1 MTKTG
6 SKIAKKVVSVLLSA
20 TILLS
25 MTGCSKRAEK
35 AIPAS
40 SLAQLQE
47 MNYDTSTHS
56 YIYDTTGE
64 ISTPE
69 RLQRS
74 ANGVYI
80 KIDGDYYPEK
90 ELDDAIK
97 TSQKIG
103 IIVTPSNY
111 TYESIY
117 KTIDMIKKII
127 MDYDIDLGVYY
138 NIDKY
143 MDANTIRANVLLGEM
158 FCLKLTA
165 NGIYSGFYGSD
176 ANLERFTEVYPK
188 YVDTHSIDLFDKLIR
203 VDTDETTIDYDGIYH
218 SAEYK
223 DGLIFSRFDISE
235 AIDNNNLNTS
245 ENFVND
251 YEYIVQSGDSISSI
265 AAKHNIKESDLVA
278 YNNIEN
284 PNFITV
290 GSSIKIP
297 NQFTDISTL
306 VSSMQGGNTEDQS
319 RSRLLKGIDVSFWQG
334 KINWSKVSKAADFAI
349 IRVFEAYAGEDTYA
363 KTNIRE
369 CEKNNLPMGC
379 YWFSYA
385 VTPEQ
390 AAQEAQK
397 VVDFL
402 DSYKQEFDFKLE
414 YPIFFDIELPKQ
426 IELGG
431 AAIREMINAA
441 AKVIENHGYTFGV
454 YINSGNYNMVKDCG
468 YPLWMT
474 SSQTYNKKVN
484 FDTFKQDS
492 FSILHKT
499 DNERAMW
506 QYSQYG
512 KIDGINGDVDI
523 NYATST
529 LTNKIQQSPGYK
541 LQ

>member
-6 SKIAKKVVSVLLSA
+6 AKIAKKVVSVLLSA

-25 MTGCSKRAEK
+25 MTGCNKRAEK

-40 SLAQLQE
+40 SLAQLQQ
-47 MNYDTSTHS
+47 MDYDTSTHS

-64 ISTPE
+64 IATPE
-69 RLQRS
+69 RLQQS
-74 ANGVYI
+74 AKGVYI
-80 KIDGDYYPEK
+80 KIDGDYFPEK
-90 ELDDAIK
+90 ELDTAIK
-97 TSQKIG
+97 TGQDIG

-138 NIDKY
+138 DIDKY
-143 MDANTIRANVLLGEM
+143 MDSDTIRANVLLGEM

-165 NGIYSGFYGSD
+165 NGVYCGFYGSD
-176 ANLERFTEVYPK
+176 ANLEKFTEVYPE

-203 VDTDETTIDYDGIYH
+203 VDNNETTIDYDGIYH
-218 SAEYK
+218 SAEYNN
-223 DGLIFSRFDISE
+223 GLIFSRFDISE
-235 AIDNNNLNTS
+235 AIDNNNLNTA

-284 PNFITV
+284 PNVITI
-290 GSSIKIP
+290 GSSIRIP
-297 NQFTDISTL
+297 NQFTDINTLIST
-306 VSSMQGGNTEDQS
+306 MQNGNGIDQS
-319 RSRLLKGIDVSFWQG
+319 RSKLLKGIDVSSWQG
-334 KINWSKVSKAADFAI
+334 NINWSKVSKEADFAI
-349 IRVFEAYAGEDTYA
+349 IRVLEASVGEDNYA
-363 KTNIRE
+363 KANIKG
-369 CEKNNLPMGC
+369 CEENGLAMGC

-385 VTPEQ
+385 LTPEE
-390 AAQEAQK
+390 AEQEAQR
-397 VVDFL
+397 VVDIL
-402 DSYKQEFDFKLE
+402 DSYKKEFGFKLE
-414 YPIFFDIELPKQ
+414 YPIFIDIEWNKQ
-426 IELGG
+426 VALGG
-431 AAIREMINAA
+431 SALRDIIDAA

-454 YINSGNYNMVKDCG
+454 YINLGNYKMVKGCG
-468 YPLWMT
+468 HPLWMT
-474 SSQTYNKKVN
+474 SSQTYNKETN

-506 QYSQYG
+506 QYSQKG
-512 KIDGINGDVDI
+512 KIDGINGNVDI

-529 LTNKIQQSPGYK
+529 LTNLIQQSPGYK